1 MVFFYKQKKLSADSL
16 WRAIILF
23 GRNSATYK
31 FAFAKTLLDSI
42 DEEKTILRLDDL
54 AKPFSQYLIQHLRAG
69 YSQGNEGQFVS
80 TLTSHIKDPEST
92 SLDEVIEVTKRDGFK
107 NVVNAFQNV
116 AGGTIPRK
124 FYDGEY
130 QGRNTQIVLT
140 DELLGLRD
148 SIQYENF
155 MDETEARWRLVETA
169 WNLKINPNNLEVKYD
184 ELGEMLFIE
193 TDIMKRVDVSKS
205 RDSLNGY
212 QDGKC
217 FYCCNDLSIVT
228 SSENICH
235 VDHLLPHAN
244 KRQHLPANINGV
256 WNLVL
261 ACSDCNGAGEKGAR
275 TPDRRFLEKLH
286 DRNEHYIS
294 SKHPLAETI
303 VNQTGRSTEG
313 RESFLR
319 KHYDIALSSSPLPWS
334 PSYMHSCMDTNL

>member
-1 MVFFYKQKKLSADSL
+1 MVTFYNQNDLSADTL

-23 GRNSATYK
+23 GKNSATYK

-42 DEEKTILRLDDL
+42 DEEKTVLRLDDL
-54 AKPFSQYLIQHLRAG
+54 AKPFSMHLIQHLRAG
-69 YSQGNEGQFVS
+69 YSQGNEGQFIS
-80 TLTSHIKDPEST
+80 TLNSHIKDPEST

-107 NVVNAFQNV
+107 NVINAFQNV
-116 AGGTIPRK
+116 DGGTIPRK

-130 QGRNTQIVLT
+130 NGRNTNIVLT

-169 WNLKINPNNLEVKYD
+169 WNLNIRRQNLEVKYD

-193 TDIMKRVDVSKS
+193 TDIMKRVDVSNT

-212 QDGKC
+212 QKGKC
-217 FYCCNDLSIVT
+217 FYCCDDISIV
-228 SSENICH
+228 SGSENVCH

-261 ACSDCNGAGEKGAR
+261 SCSHCNGASEKGVR
-275 TPDRRFLEKLH
+275 TPARRFLEKLH
-286 DRNEHYIS
+286 TRNEYYIS

-303 VNQTGRSTEG
+303 INQTGATIESRQ
-313 RESFLR
+313 SFLR
-319 KHYDIALSSSPLPWS
+319 KHYDIAISSRPLPWS
-334 PSYMHSCMDTNL
+334 PSRMYECLDTST